1 MRLVLLNGNSSPEIT
16 ALMVANARRVAA
28 PGTAIGGITAPFG
41 ARYVASRA
49 AYAIAGHAALDAYA
63 GIAAAGGADAVIL
76 ACFGDPGLAALREVE
91 TVPVVGMA
99 EAACLT
105 AAENGRRFAIVT
117 GGYAWVPMLN
127 EFVAGIGLAGQ
138 LAGVRAVAPTGGE
151 IAADPEASA
160 ALLAK
165 ACRDVAKETHAD
177 VVILGGAGLA
187 GIAPQVA
194 AAAGVPVID
203 ALAASVRYAEALLP
217 ASRVTAR
224 LAADA
229 VESVGL
235 SPRLRALL
243 AQEG

>member
-1 MRLVLLNGNSSPEIT
+1 MRLVLLNANTTPAIT
-16 ALMVANARRVAA
+16 ALMVAHARRIAA
-28 PGTAIGGITAPFG
+28 PGTEISGVTAPFG

-49 AYAIAGHAALDAYA
+49 AYAIAAHAALDAYA
-63 GIAAAGGADAVIL
+63 EIVAARNADAVVL
-76 ACFGDPGLAALREVE
+76 ACFGDPGLAALREIE
-91 TVPVVGMA
+91 SVPVFGMA

-117 GGYAWVPMLN
+117 GGHRWVPMLN

-138 LAGVRAVAPTGGE
+138 LAGVRAVTPTGGE
-151 IAADPEASA
+151 IAADPPASA
-160 ALLAK
+160 ALLAA

-177 VVILGGAGLA
+177 VIVLGGAGLA

-194 AAAGVPVID
+194 ASASVPIID
-203 ALAASVRYAEALLP
+203 ALAASVRYVEALLSGP
-217 ASRVTAR
+217 RVWSK

-243 AQEG
+243 AREY